1 MLPNRLLSLLLWRM
15 LSLLLLSPYTSSSS
29 KLTKNEE
36 SKPEE
41 PEERILQLGLRNEN
55 LPCERFDQDL
65 DDCPDAECILL
76 TQCSINETNMLTIA
90 SRTEDCNFRR
100 KRNLSPRLALVL
112 IIRKLLRLTQQKASC
127 AESRRESN
135 ERRAH

>member
-1 MLPNRLLSLLLWRM
+1 MLPNRLLSFLLWRM
-15 LSLLLLSPYTSSSS
+15 LPLLLLSPYTSSSS

-41 PEERILQLGLRNEN
+41 PVLQLGLRNEN

>member
-41 PEERILQLGLRNEN
+41 PVLQLGLRNEN

-76 TQCSINETNMLTIA
+76 TQYSINETNMLTIA
-90 SRTEDCNFRR
+90 SRTEDCNFHR
-100 KRNLSPRLALVL
+100 KRNPSPRLALVL
-112 IIRKLLRLTQQKASC
+112 TTRKLLRLTQQKASC